1 MNSRK
6 RSFLFVPGNN
16 ERMLRKAL
24 SNELKAD
31 CLILDLE
38 DAVPYYQKQNARE
51 LIVRT
56 LNDEEVKNSL
66 QKEKGHKLI
75 SVRIN
80 QLESDTSSEDI
91 RALSNLELVTHL
103 FIPKA
108 ESMSVRKVS
117 KEVSKHLFPI
127 IESARGFLEIEG
139 IARIDNIDGIS
150 YGAADMALSMRGAVN
165 TYQNNEYIRT
175 KVAVV
180 ARAYGIHPVDQVF
193 FDLVDHEGFK
203 RKALEAK
210 CLGYSGKLLIHPS
223 QIEVANQIFS
233 STTKEEKEWA
243 RRVIEAYDSA
253 IERESK
259 GAIRLEGQ
267 LIDAVHYKL
276 AKDILA
282 NTVEEEDGS

>member
-1 MNSRK
+1 VNNR

-24 SNELKAD
+24 SNELKPD

-38 DAVPYYQKQNARE
+38 DAVPYHQKQNARK
-51 LIVRT
+51 LIVRI
-56 LNDEEVKNSL
+56 LDDEGVKSSL
-66 QKEKGHKLI
+66 LKEKGRKLI

-80 QLESDTSSEDI
+80 QLDSDISTEDLH
-91 RALSNLELVTHL
+91 ALTNTDLVTHL

-108 ESMSVRKVS
+108 ESVSVRKIS
-117 KEVSKHLFPI
+117 KEVSQRLFPI
-127 IESARGFLEIEG
+127 IESASGFIQMEE

-150 YGAADMALSMRGAVN
+150 YGAADMALSMRGAV
-165 TYQNNEYIRT
+165 TAYQNNEYIRT
-175 KVAVV
+175 RVAVV
-180 ARAYGIHPVDQVF
+180 GRAYGIDPIDQVF

-210 CLGYSGKLLIHPS
+210 SLGYSGKLLIHPT
-223 QIEVANQIFS
+223 QIEVVNQIFS
-233 STTKEEKEWA
+233 STTKEQKEWA
-243 RRVIEAYDSA
+243 RRVVEAYGDA
-253 IERESK
+253 IERGSK

-276 AKDILA
+276 ARDILA
-282 NTVEEEDGS
+282 NEEEG